1 MIYEEKKNFNSNYVN
16 VIYWFYAAPKRGLSR
31 KDREKKMLVASFRKK
46 NSEKDI
52 WDDEMTLEPGEKNII
67 KCFEILFN
75 ALALQWGN

>member
-1 MIYEEKKNFNSNYVN
+1 MRLRNVDYQEKTVK
-16 VIYWFYAAPKRGLSR
+16 
-31 KDREKKMLVASFRKK
+31 KKMLVASFRKK

-75 ALALQWGN
+75 ALALQNKFQ